1 MFARVFL
8 LLAPLLG
15 LALPAA
21 APPALA
27 QGACP
32 QCDLPPGCRGK
43 GKQNGNGNGN
53 GNRNRNCQRLSI
65 EIDSDM
71 DFGRV
76 VIIGRGEGRVLLD
89 LDTGEKRLF
98 GDVDDLGGMPITGR
112 AIVTGAPFEPINV
125 QFPFEIEMR
134 GILGGQARLRDFA
147 TSLPAM
153 PVLDENGR
161 LEFSFAGT
169 LVISGDERAGG
180 DLRGRVPISV
190 TYL

>member
-1 MFARVFL
+1 MFTRAFL
-8 LLAPLLG
+8 LLAALVG
-15 LALPAA
+15 LALPASP
-21 APPALA
+21 PPAQA

-43 GKQNGNGNGN
+43 GNQKGKGK
-53 GNRNRNCQRLSI
+53 GNRRRNCQRLSI
-65 EIDSDM
+65 AIDSDI

-76 VIIGRGEGRVLLD
+76 VVIGRGEGRVLLD
-89 LDTGEKRLF
+89 LDSGEKRLF
-98 GDVDDLGGMPITGR
+98 GDVDDLGGMPVTGR

-125 QFPFEIEMR
+125 EFPFEIEMS
-134 GILGGQARLRDFA
+134 GLLGGQARLRDFT
-147 TSLPAM
+147 TSLTGM

-161 LEFSFAGT
+161 LEFSFSGT
-169 LVISGDERAGG
+169 LVVSGEKRAGG

>member
-1 MFARVFL
+1 MRMFARAFL
-8 LLAPLLG
+8 LPAVLFG

-43 GKQNGNGNGN
+43 GNQNGNGG
-53 GNRNRNCQRLSI
+53 GNRNRNCQRLAI
-65 EIDSDM
+65 AIDSDV

-76 VIIGRGEGRVLLD
+76 VIIGRGEGRILLD
-89 LDTGEKRLF
+89 LDSGEKRLF

-125 QFPFEIEMR
+125 EFPFEIEMR
-134 GILGGQARLRDFA
+134 GILGGEARVRDFV
-147 TSLPAM
+147 TSLPAL

-161 LEFSFAGT
+161 LEFSFSGT
-169 LVISGDERAGG
+169 LVINGDQRAGG

>member
-1 MFARVFL
+1 MLARFSL
-8 LLAPLLG
+8 LIAALCG
-15 LALPAA
+15 LALPAT
-21 APPALA
+21 APPVLA

-43 GKQNGNGNGN
+43 GNQNGNGR

-65 EIDSDM
+65 EIDSDI

-98 GDVDDLGGMPITGR
+98 GDVDDLGGMPVTGR
-112 AIVTGAPFEPINV
+112 AIVSGAPLEPINV
-125 QFPFEIEMR
+125 ALPFEIEM
-134 GILGGQARLRDFA
+134 GGLLGGRARLRDFV

-153 PVLDENGR
+153 PMLDENGR
-161 LEFSFAGT
+161 LEFSFSAT
-169 LVISGDERAGG
+169 LVVSGEERAGG
-180 DLRGRVPISV
+180 DLRARVPISV